1 VLVVTESKLIA
12 TDKINF
18 PNYTI
23 TRKDRGNA
31 RTRGGGVLI
40 ATSKIV
46 EKVLMRRL
54 NRITKQHGME
64 KTTQAGFRKRHNTTI
79 QLVRVMN
86 DIISEFNKSKTTA
99 MTLIDLEKAFDS
111 MWINGLIKKM
121 NDGGVDPNF
130 TKLTHSY
137 LSKRTI
143 KVKVNSTVSTPRTI
157 DSGVPQGSVL
167 GPILFN
173 LYTHDI
179 PDFQNTKTALYA
191 DDMATYA
198 HSYYA
203 QAALTQNQI
212 HVRMLEK

>member
-1 VLVVTESKLIA
+1 
-12 TDKINF
+12 
-18 PNYTI
+18 
-23 TRKDRGNA
+23 
-31 RTRGGGVLI
+31 
-40 ATSKIV
+40 
-46 EKVLMRRL
+46 MRRL

-179 PDFQNTKTALYA
+179 PENVARKQNTAVQTSNKTNNNVWGPNTESHFQLRDAA
-191 DDMATYA
+191 PGGSAEQMHRPAIHPRA
-198 HSYYA
+198 HNGHSRK
-203 QAALTQNQI
+203 I
-212 HVRMLEK
+212 F